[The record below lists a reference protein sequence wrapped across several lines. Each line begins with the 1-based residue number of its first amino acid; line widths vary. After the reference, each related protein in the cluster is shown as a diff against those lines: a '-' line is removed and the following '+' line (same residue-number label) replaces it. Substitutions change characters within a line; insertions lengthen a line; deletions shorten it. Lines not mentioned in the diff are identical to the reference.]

1 MEFKKFMSNKSYCC
15 DIKGMKRFKDVLLSE
30 NNHTIPSFS
39 FNSVVEVCGFLY
51 CMLQPFVYEAKI
63 LSIMQQ

>member
-1 MEFKKFMSNKSYCC
+1 
-15 DIKGMKRFKDVLLSE
+15 MKRFKDLLLSE